1 LRPDKRK
8 IISSCWN
15 YESSKPKKE
24 LFLFQQKR
32 HKVVIKIKII
42 SKYILDVIP
51 ARFKYRKPGIAKKS
65 YLKTLSIHNKTA
77 VKIILDNEYILSF

>member
-8 IISSCWN
+8 KLSVL
-15 YESSKPKKE
+15 ELRELQTKKRAIPIPT
-24 LFLFQQKR
+24 KR

-51 ARFKYRKPGIAKKS
+51 ARFKYRKPGIAKK
-65 YLKTLSIHNKTA
+65 
-77 VKIILDNEYILSF
+77 II

>member
-8 IISSCWN
+8 KLSVAAGITRAQT
-15 YESSKPKKE
+15 KKRAIPIPT
-24 LFLFQQKR
+24 KR

-51 ARFKYRKPGIAKKS
+51 ARFKYRKPGIAKK
-65 YLKTLSIHNKTA
+65 
-77 VKIILDNEYILSF
+77 II